1 MNYGRYQ
8 IVKELGKGSMGVV
21 YQAYD
26 PQIDRVI
33 ALKVLRQDR
42 SASEA
47 FVQRFLTEA
56 KAIGRLSHPNIVT
69 VFDVG
74 QDQGMIYI
82 AMEFLEGKP
91 LDKIIEDRSPSLEE
105 IIRLSVFVALALD
118 YAHGKGIIHRDIK
131 PSNILIAKEGLV
143 KITDF
148 GIAHIEDPASPLQTQ
163 AGEILGT
170 PAYMSPE
177 QVLSRTVDGRSD
189 LFSLGIIL
197 YEMTTGKRPF
207 TGENL
212 AAIFNAVTKTTPA
225 EPKKIN
231 PSISKDLSQV
241 IMKSLNKMPEQRF
254 QTGKAFAEALGAT
267 IKGNEP
273 VNAPTPAGGRSRIPL
288 YAVINLVLLV
298 VISGLAYLFFKDKP
312 VPPTPVEKQVVTSVA
327 PVTPAATAY
336 LKVESTPSG
345 AQCFIDGKFRGETPS
360 RFNLLPG
367 KHEVRLILPEH
378 LDWEAEVQVDP
389 QAETPLSVQL
399 LPVGKK

>member
-42 SASEA
+42 TTSDA

-91 LDKIIEDRSPSLEE
+91 LDKIIEERRPSLEE

-131 PSNILIAKEGLV
+131 PSNILVGKEDQV

-148 GIAHIEDPASPLQTQ
+148 GIAHIEDPTAPLQTQ

-177 QVLSRTVDGRSD
+177 QVMSRTVDGRSD

-197 YEMTTGKRPF
+197 YEVTTGKRPF
-207 TGENL
+207 AGENL
-212 AAIFNAVTKTTPA
+212 AALFNAITKTTPA

-241 IMKSLNKMPEQRF
+241 IMKSLSKMPEQRF
-254 QTGKAFAEALGAT
+254 QTGKAFSEALKVT
-267 IKGNEP
+267 LKGDEP
-273 VNAPTPAGGRSRIPL
+273 AKAPTPDGRRSRIPL
-288 YAVINLVLLV
+288 YIVINLVLLA
-298 VISGLAYLFFKDKP
+298 VISGLAYIFFKDKP
-312 VPPTPVEKQVVTSVA
+312 VSPKPVEKQVVA
-327 PVTPAATAY
+327 PVPTVTPAATAS
-336 LKVESTPSG
+336 LKVESIPSG

-360 RFNLLPG
+360 RFNLVPG
-367 KHEVRLILPEH
+367 RHEVRLILPEH
-378 LDWEAEVQVDP
+378 LDWEAEIQLDP

-399 LPVGKK
+399 LPVGQR